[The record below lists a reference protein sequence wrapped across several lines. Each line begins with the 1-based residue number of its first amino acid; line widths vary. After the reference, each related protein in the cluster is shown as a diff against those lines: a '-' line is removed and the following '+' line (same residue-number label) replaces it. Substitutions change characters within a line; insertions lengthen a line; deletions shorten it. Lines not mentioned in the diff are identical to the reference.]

1 LNKLYRSY
9 VCSVEIINL
18 FINQLK
24 LKLMS
29 DSKVFMFPDNVAGAG
44 GGANALDPNLL
55 LALNNG
61 GGFGGNG
68 NWMWILFLFFLWP
81 FMRNG
86 NWGGF
91 GGGNGFG
98 ADGTGYLANLANNDT
113 GRELLM
119 QAINGNGDAIRQLS
133 SMLGCKIDS
142 IQSAICNL
150 GTQIQQ
156 VGSQVG
162 MGFQQTINAVQAGNT
177 QLGMQ
182 IAQCC
187 CDMRAQLATST
198 CDIKES
204 VNTVN
209 SSVARGFADVG
220 YALRDQTC
228 NIEKAIASSTAQ
240 ILAGQAAIEK
250 RELQREIDTLREQK
264 ETFKIGNLING
275 AIAPLAAE
283 VAGIKCKLP
292 TTETVNVSPEYV
304 PIQRGI
310 NIGYAPYCANGFGAA
325 FGGWNGGNCG
335 NFQWG

>member
-1 LNKLYRSY
+1 
-9 VCSVEIINL
+9 
-18 FINQLK
+18 
-24 LKLMS
+24 MS
-29 DSKVFMFPDNVAGAG
+29 NPNVFMIPDNVVG
-44 GGANALDPNLL
+44 GGNSSNSLDPNLL

-81 FMRNG
+81 FMRGNG
-86 NWGGF
+86 WGGF
-91 GGGNGFG
+91 GGAGNGFG
-98 ADGTGYLANLANNDT
+98 ADGTGYLANMANNDT

-133 SMLGCKIDS
+133 SMLGCKVDS
-142 IQSAICNL
+142 IQTAICNL
-150 GTQIQQ
+150 GSQIQQ
-156 VGSQVG
+156 VGNQVG
-162 MGFQQTINAVQAGNT
+162 MGIQQTINAVQAGNT

-187 CDMRAQLATST
+187 CDLRSELASST
-198 CDIKES
+198 CAVKES
-204 VNTVN
+204 VNNVN
-209 SSVARGFADVG
+209 ANLTRGFADVG

-228 NIEKAIASSTAQ
+228 SIEKALAASTSQ

-250 RELQREIDTLREQK
+250 RELQREIDALREQK
-264 ETFKIGNLING
+264 ETYKIGNLING

-304 PIQRGI
+304 PINRGI
-310 NIGYAPYCANGFGAA
+310 NVAYAPYFQGVNGYGFGC
-325 FGGWNGGNCG
+325 GNG

>member
-1 LNKLYRSY
+1 
-9 VCSVEIINL
+9 
-18 FINQLK
+18 
-24 LKLMS
+24 MS

-44 GGANALDPNLL
+44 GGSAIDPNLL
-55 LALNNG
+55 LALNQN

-68 NWMWILFLFFLWP
+68 NWMWFLFLWLLFPGLYGGYG
-81 FMRNG
+81 NG
-86 NWGGF
+86 FGGFGGF
-91 GGGNGFG
+91 GGGAG
-98 ADGTGYLANLANNDT
+98 AGYLGNMINNDA

-133 SMLGCKIDS
+133 SMLGCKVDS

-187 CDMRAQLATST
+187 CDMRAQLAAST

-204 VNTVN
+204 VQNVN
-209 SSVARGFADVG
+209 ANITRVGADLG
-220 YALRDQTC
+220 YAFRDQTC
-228 NIEKAIASSTAQ
+228 TLEKAINNSTAQ

-264 ETFKIGNLING
+264 ETYKIGSLING

-283 VAGIKCKLP
+283 IAGIKCKLP

-310 NIGYAPYCANGFGAA
+310 NIGYAPYCANGFVAP

>member
-1 LNKLYRSY
+1 
-9 VCSVEIINL
+9 
-18 FINQLK
+18 
-24 LKLMS
+24 MS
-29 DSKVFMFPDNVAGAG
+29 NPNVFMIPDNVVG
-44 GGANALDPNLL
+44 GGNSSNSLDPNLL

-81 FMRNG
+81 FMRGNG
-86 NWGGF
+86 WGGF
-91 GGGNGFG
+91 GGAGNGFG
-98 ADGTGYLANLANNDT
+98 ADGTGYLANMANNDT

-133 SMLGCKIDS
+133 SMLGCKVDS
-142 IQSAICNL
+142 IQTAICNL
-150 GTQIQQ
+150 GSQIQQ
-156 VGSQVG
+156 VGNQAG
-162 MGFQQTINAVQAGNT
+162 MGIQQTINAVQAGNT

-187 CDMRAQLATST
+187 CDLRSELAAST
-198 CDIKES
+198 CAVKES
-204 VNTVN
+204 VNNVN

-228 NIEKAIASSTAQ
+228 NIEKAIAASTSQ

-264 ETFKIGNLING
+264 ETYKIGNLING

-292 TTETVNVSPEYV
+292 HTETVNVSPEYV
-304 PIQRGI
+304 PINRGI
-310 NIGYAPYCANGFGAA
+310 NVSYAPYCVPGYGAY
-325 FGGWNGGNCG
+325 GVYGNACG
-335 NFQWG
+335 YNNFQWG

>member
-1 LNKLYRSY
+1 
-9 VCSVEIINL
+9 
-18 FINQLK
+18 
-24 LKLMS
+24 MS
-29 DSKVFMFPDNVAGAG
+29 NPNVFMIPDGIMG
-44 GGANALDPNLL
+44 GGNQGNTLDPNLL
-55 LALNNG
+55 LALNQN

-81 FMRNG
+81 FMRGNG
-86 NWGGF
+86 WGGF
-91 GGGNGFG
+91 GGFGNGNEGFG
-98 ADGTGYLANLANNDT
+98 ASGTGYLANLASNDT

-119 QAINGNGDAIRQLS
+119 QAINGNGAAINQLS
-133 SMLGCKIDS
+133 SMLGCKVDA
-142 IQSAICNL
+142 IQNAINSL

-156 VGSQVG
+156 VGNQVG
-162 MGFQQTINAVQAGNT
+162 MGIQQTINAVQAGNT

-187 CDMRAQLATST
+187 CDLRTQMASDT
-198 CDIKES
+198 CAIKES
-204 VNTVN
+204 VANVN
-209 SSVARGFADVG
+209 SSVLRGFSDVG

-228 NIEKAIASSTAQ
+228 SIEKAIAGSTAQ

-264 ETFKIGNLING
+264 ETYKIGNLING

-304 PIQRGI
+304 PINRGI
-310 NIGYAPYCANGFGAA
+310 NVAYAPYCANGFGA
-325 FGGWNGGNCG
+325 FGAWNNGCG
-335 NFQWG
+335 NAFQWG